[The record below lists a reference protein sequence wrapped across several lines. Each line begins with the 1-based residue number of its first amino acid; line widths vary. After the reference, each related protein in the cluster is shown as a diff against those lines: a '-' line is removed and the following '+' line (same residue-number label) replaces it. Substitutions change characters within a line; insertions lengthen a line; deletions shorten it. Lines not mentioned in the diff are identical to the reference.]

1 MGRRRPIGL
10 VGRVTARPSATY
22 RALLVGCR
30 LVGRGIFGFR
40 PTLQGAGRLP
50 RDREGR
56 PAGGWIAAGLP
67 HRTWV
72 DPFLLLDLLPS
83 EPRFV
88 FFGDGP
94 TMYRSWWRRLAVR
107 AIGGFIPIW
116 PGGGRGQVEAHL
128 DGARDAL
135 AAGAVLVVFPEVG
148 PPAPPG
154 EARRLGL
161 GIAYLALRTGAPIV
175 PLALGGAEDLYRG
188 RSLVVR
194 VLQPVTWQELAG
206 LGAAAA
212 PPPPWSSEERRIAHR
227 IVASLH
233 ARSVAD
239 VAAVDRLTRAPAGIV
254 RRWRWLTTAWH

>member
-1 MGRRRPIGL
+1 MGGRRPIGP
-10 VGRVTARPSATY
+10 VGRVTARPSAAY
-22 RALLVGCR
+22 RGLLIGCR

-40 PTLQGAGRLP
+40 PALQGAGRLP
-50 RDREGR
+50 RDRTGR
-56 PAGGWIAAGLP
+56 PVGGWIAAGLP

-94 TMYRSWWRRLAVR
+94 TMHRSWWRRVAVR

-116 PGGGRGQVEAHL
+116 PDGGRRQVEGHL
-128 DGARDAL
+128 AGARDAL
-135 AAGAVLVVFPEVG
+135 DAGAVLLVFPEVG
-148 PPAPPG
+148 PAVPPG

-161 GIAYLALRTGAPIV
+161 GIAYLALRTDAPIV
-175 PLALGGAEDLYRG
+175 PLAIGGAEDLYRG

-194 VLQPVTWQELAG
+194 VLHPVTWQDLAG
-206 LGAAAA
+206 MAADAIA
-212 PPPPWSSEERRIAHR
+212 PTPWSSDERRIAHR
-227 IVASLH
+227 IIAALH
-233 ARSVAD
+233 ERSAGD
-239 VAAVDRLTRAPAGIV
+239 VAAVDRLTRAPAGQV